1 VSAEIRVLSAGAPK
15 TGVRAAADAFQNEGR
30 GKIALRFAT
39 APTIRS
45 EVSQG
50 AVVVDVVILPP
61 AGMNE
66 LAKLGKLDSASR
78 LMLGRVGAGVA
89 VREVA
94 PLPDISSVDSLKRAL
109 SEADSIVYNK
119 ASTGLYIETLF
130 ERLGIA
136 AALASKIVRKDNG
149 AAVMNHL
156 LEHRGRDIGFGAV
169 TEILVFVDKG
179 VRLVGPL
186 PTEIQ
191 NYTRYEAAVMAAGD
205 SSKGQDFVAYLASAP
220 GRALLRACGVEEAST
235 DPR

>member
-1 VSAEIRVLSAGAPK
+1 MSAEIRVLSAGAVK

-30 GKIALRFAT
+30 GNIALRFAT

-50 AVVVDVVILPP
+50 AVVDVVILPP
-61 AGMNE
+61 GGMNE
-66 LAKLGKLDSASR
+66 LAKLGKVDPAAR

-89 VREVA
+89 VREGA
-94 PLPDISSVDSLKRAL
+94 PLPDISSVDSLKQAL
-109 SEADSIVYNK
+109 FDADSIAYNK

-136 AALASKIVRKDNG
+136 VALASKIVRKDNG
-149 AAVMNHL
+149 AAVMAHL
-156 LEHRGRDIGFGAV
+156 IEHRGRDIGFGAV
-169 TEILVFVDKG
+169 TEILVFLDKG

-186 PTEIQ
+186 PAEIQ
-191 NYTRYEAAVMAAGD
+191 NYTRYEAAVTVAGD
-205 SSKGQDFVAYLASAP
+205 SSKGQDFLAYLASTP
-220 GRALLRACGVEEAST
+220 GRALLRVCGVEEVRA